1 LEIEIAKRDKEA
13 RDWIGALIVL
23 FFVIG
28 GGAGFVFVVEPI
40 VKIEP
45 ASRQLGRS
53 NLSKEK
59 KTMEQTAG
67 FHPLLLQSAA
77 AIRILQIYTKLTRTE
92 VQSSK

>member
-13 RDWIGALIVL
+13 RDWIRALIVL
-23 FFVIG
+23 FFLIG
-28 GGAGFVFVVEPI
+28 GGACFIFVIETI

-59 KTMEQTAG
+59 KKRKQG
-67 FHPLLLQSAA
+67 SAA
-77 AIRILQIYTKLTRTE
+77 ARSLLR
-92 VQSSK
+92 S

>member
-23 FFVIG
+23 FFLIG
-28 GGAGFVFVVEPI
+28 GGAGFVFIVETI

-53 NLSKEK
+53 NLSKENK
-59 KTMEQTAG
+59 KEETGIGRRQ
-67 FHPLLLQSAA
+67 
-77 AIRILQIYTKLTRTE
+77 ILASLMTRARRPRPRSIP
-92 VQSSK
+92 VQPI

>member
-1 LEIEIAKRDKEA
+1 LDIEIAKRDKEA

-40 VKIEP
+40 MKIEP

-53 NLSKEK
+53 NLSKEEK
-59 KTMEQTAG
+59 RRRGNRDRPPPNPCFA
-67 FHPLLLQSAA
+67 
-77 AIRILQIYTKLTRTE
+77 RD
-92 VQSSK
+92 

>member
-13 RDWIGALIVL
+13 RDWIRALIVL
-23 FFVIG
+23 FFMIG
-28 GGAGFVFVVEPI
+28 GGAGFIFIVEAI

-59 KTMEQTAG
+59 KKGETGIGRRQ
-67 FHPLLLQSAA
+67 
-77 AIRILQIYTKLTRTE
+77 ILASLVTRAQRSRPRPIP
-92 VQSSK
+92 VQPI